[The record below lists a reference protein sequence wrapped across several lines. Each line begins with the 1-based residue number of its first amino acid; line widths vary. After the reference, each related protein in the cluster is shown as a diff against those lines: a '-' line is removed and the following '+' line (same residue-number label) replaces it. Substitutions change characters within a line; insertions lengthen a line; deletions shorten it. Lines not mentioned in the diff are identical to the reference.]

1 MEEQTNIVTLDETST
16 DKATEVTGEI
26 SAGASAES
34 AARRIRAKR
43 IIKRRKR
50 LLRFQ
55 QGMLVVA
62 VVLSLGV
69 TSYAISELGIT
80 KSSHHTVKA
89 KAGTVQLAANKSIY
103 DCFGTV
109 GSTGL
114 KLSLPAKLGNVIG
127 VGFHQA
133 ERKEAYPIA
142 PSVACLDINE
152 ATATVRDAISNSNV
166 PVLFV
171 MSSRGRGSAFTSA
184 MDIAMQP
191 DSNVYSPVDG
201 VVAQVTTY
209 DLYGKLADY
218 HVEIQPDG
226 YPDMRVAIIHIENV
240 QVAVGQRT
248 TRQKTIIGRMR
259 ALPEIS
265 SQILKYLPQ
274 RADHVHI
281 QVNPATIEDKS
292 GS

>member
-1 MEEQTNIVTLDETST
+1 MEEQINIVTSDETST
-16 DKATEVTGEI
+16 DKATELAGEI

-62 VVLSLGV
+62 VVFALGV
-69 TSYAISELGIT
+69 TGYAISELGIA
-80 KSSHHTVKA
+80 KNSRHTVKA
-89 KAGTVQLAANKSIY
+89 KTDAMQLAANKHIY
-103 DCFGTV
+103 NCFGTV

-133 ERKEAYPIA
+133 ERKEAYPIV
-142 PSVACLDINE
+142 PSAACFDTNE
-152 ATATVRDAISNSNV
+152 TSATVRDAISNSKV

-171 MSSRGRGSAFTSA
+171 MSSRGRGSALTSA
-184 MDIAMQP
+184 MDIALQP
-191 DSNVYSPVDG
+191 DSDVYSPVDG

-209 DLYGKLADY
+209 DLYGRLTDY

-226 YPDMRVAIIHIENV
+226 YPDLRVAIIHIENV
-240 QVAVGQRT
+240 QVAVGQRA